1 MPIDEL
7 LEDWRRRARES
18 QHAHYETAKH
28 FSRLNY
34 MFGVLVVIATTVVG
48 TSIFATL
55 QEQGML
61 LLRVILGFISVAA
74 AVLAALQTFLRY
86 AERSEKHRA
95 AGAAFGAIRREL
107 EQMKAQPEGQQGD
120 LKTFLDSVRER
131 FDSLAQQTPEIPA
144 FMWEKLHR
152 KAG

>member
-7 LEDWRRRARES
+7 LEDWRRRANES
-18 QHAHYETAKH
+18 QYAHYETAKH

-34 MFGVLVVIATTVVG
+34 LFGVPVVIATTVVG

-55 QEQGML
+55 QEQGVL
-61 LLRVILGFISVAA
+61 LLRVILGLISVAA

-95 AGAAFGAIRREL
+95 AGATFGAIRREL
-107 EQMKAQPEGQQGD
+107 EQMHALPEGQRGD

-131 FDSLAQQTPEIPA
+131 
-144 FMWEKLHR
+144 
-152 KAG
+152 